1 MLAKDSN
8 SLESQPN
15 QGTAGRAKDLLG
27 KFVDTVGVIVRD
39 ITSLEVN
46 TIVVSNIS
54 GSKFNP
60 WQSYYNIYAISEPN
74 YFDSKNIVSELE
86 ERYVNIFLQLE
97 REYIYTLLAK
107 ELESPSPKAQVV
119 QGYRSRLKYIDE
131 NRLNSDG
138 TKASQIALPSP
149 FDQESQV
156 ENYQKI
162 AALVTDDKFVL
173 TLRKVSEMK
182 AALDGGDVTSENV
195 DTIYAQTIIQLD
207 GDIITRYHRDLFGL
221 KESDK
226 DLIMKVHN
234 DGVVSGEKQWRE
246 VIDFLINFIKGIAS

>member
-74 YFDSKNIVSELE
+74 YFASKNIVSELE

-97 REYIYTLLAK
+97 REYIYTLLTK
-107 ELESPSPKAQVV
+107 ELESPSPKAQVA
-119 QGYRSRLKYIDE
+119 QRYRDWETDRKST
-131 NRLNSDG
+131 RLNS
-138 TKASQIALPSP
+138 S
-149 FDQESQV
+149 
-156 ENYQKI
+156 
-162 AALVTDDKFVL
+162 
-173 TLRKVSEMK
+173 
-182 AALDGGDVTSENV
+182 
-195 DTIYAQTIIQLD
+195 
-207 GDIITRYHRDLFGL
+207 H
-221 KESDK
+221 
-226 DLIMKVHN
+226 
-234 DGVVSGEKQWRE
+234 
-246 VIDFLINFIKGIAS
+246 

>member
-1 MLAKDSN
+1 
-8 SLESQPN
+8 
-15 QGTAGRAKDLLG
+15 
-27 KFVDTVGVIVRD
+27 
-39 ITSLEVN
+39 
-46 TIVVSNIS
+46 
-54 GSKFNP
+54 
-60 WQSYYNIYAISEPN
+60 
-74 YFDSKNIVSELE
+74 
-86 ERYVNIFLQLE
+86 
-97 REYIYTLLAK
+97 
-107 ELESPSPKAQVV
+107 
-119 QGYRSRLKYIDE
+119 
-131 NRLNSDG
+131 
-138 TKASQIALPSP
+138 
-149 FDQESQV
+149 V